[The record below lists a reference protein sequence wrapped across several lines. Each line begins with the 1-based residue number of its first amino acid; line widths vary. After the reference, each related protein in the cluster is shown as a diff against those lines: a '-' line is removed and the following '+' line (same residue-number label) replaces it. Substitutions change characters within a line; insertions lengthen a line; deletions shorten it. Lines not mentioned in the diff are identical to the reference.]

1 MAQLAARDQVPPST
15 SAVPGLN
22 AAPSPI
28 GYAWLLPLLLG
39 AALAALIVLP
49 FLLGALRA
57 PPGQLFG
64 GTLKALGD
72 EGVYMAAV
80 RQGSV
85 GNWLWHDPYMVAPP
99 PPILMYPTYI
109 AFGHLGALLRLSVAA
124 TYAAMHAAAGLV
136 LFGTLWQL
144 ASRALPRRDVPWF
157 VAFALGAGGLYWLDA
172 ALGLGGNA
180 PASLPWMGMPQL
192 SGLTS
197 ALMGAHETLGT
208 AGQLIVLAALLDL
221 RREQIGLPWRAVLGG
236 ALGTLLVGLTLPML
250 LPITVGVAGLP
261 VLWRALRT
269 PPATPA
275 GYLVPSAPPR
285 QDHLPPPHGSARG
298 SAPARGIVSRLLG
311 AGLLPVA
318 ALLIP
323 GLLVA
328 AYYYWQLSFGG
339 WAASGLRYSGSRPLL
354 EELLQWGVL
363 VPLGV
368 WGWRYASPATRPL
381 AGLLALWCGCALA
394 GLWLP
399 FWQGFRFST
408 GLNTMLGALFALGLS
423 GIRVRG
429 RPRTRLLL
437 LVSLGTLTHLLFV
450 LSVLLPGRATQ
461 LYVPQGRVD
470 AMRWLGT
477 HARSGD
483 LVLAPLA
490 FSNQLGAL
498 APTRMA
504 TGHVFLTFDMPVR
517 ERQLRILYG
526 TDQPEAARLQVV
538 RATAA
543 RYVVYDSQDAEEGT
557 FDPRSLPGLR
567 IAYANAECAVLR
579 VTAGDSAPR

>member
-1 MAQLAARDQVPPST
+1 MALTTRHQVTPAPS
-15 SAVPGLN
+15 AYPALD
-22 AAPSPI
+22 AAPPLA
-28 GYAWLLPLLLG
+28 GYAWLLPLGLA

-49 FLLGALRA
+49 FLLGALCA
-57 PPGQLFG
+57 PPGSLFG

-80 RQGSV
+80 RQGSQ

-109 AFGHLGALLRLSVAA
+109 AFGHLGALLRLPVVA
-124 TYAAMHAAAGLV
+124 TYAAMHAAAGLL
-136 LFGTLWQL
+136 LFNALWRL
-144 ASRALPRRDVPWF
+144 ARRALPRRDLPWF

-172 ALGLGGNA
+172 SLGLGGDA

-221 RREQIGLPWRAVLGG
+221 RSEQVGLPWRAMLGG

-250 LPITVGVAGLP
+250 LPITVAVATLP
-261 VLWRALRT
+261 VLGRALLPLT
-269 PPATPA
+269 ALA
-275 GYLVPSAPPR
+275 GRRPISPSSPRPDHPAPPR
-285 QDHLPPPHGSARG
+285 KAGRG
-298 SAPARGIVSRLLG
+298 SALARGVPARLID

-368 WGWRYASPATRPL
+368 WGWRHASPATRPL

-408 GLNTMLGALFALGLS
+408 GLNTMLGALFALGLF
-423 GIRVRG
+423 GAGVRG
-429 RPRTRLLL
+429 RRRTRLLL
-437 LVSLGTLTHLLFV
+437 LVSLGSLTHLLFV

-461 LYVPQGRVD
+461 LYVPQGRID
-470 AMRWLGT
+470 AMRWLGS
-477 HARSGD
+477 HARPD
-483 LVLAPLA
+483 ALVLAPLA
-490 FSNQLGAL
+490 FSNGLGAR
-498 APTRMA
+498 ASTRMA
-504 TGHVFLTFDMPVR
+504 TGHVFLTFDMPAR

-526 TDQPEAARLQVV
+526 TDQSAAARLQVV
-538 RATAA
+538 RATGASF
-543 RYVVYDSQDAEEGT
+543 VVYDRQDAEEGT
-557 FDPRSLPGLR
+557 FDPRSLPGLS
-567 IAYANAECAVLR
+567 IVYANAECAVLR
-579 VTAGDSAPR
+579 VAGSAGAMR

>member
-15 SAVPGLN
+15 SAVPGLD
-22 AAPSPI
+22 AAPQSP
-28 GYAWLLPLLLG
+28 GRTWLQPLLGG
-39 AALAALIVLP
+39 AAFAALILLP
-49 FLLGALRA
+49 FVLGALCA
-57 PPGQLFG
+57 PAGQLFG

-80 RQGSV
+80 RQGSA

-109 AFGHLGALLRLSVAA
+109 AFGHLGSLLRLSVVAS
-124 TYAAMHAAAGLV
+124 YAAMHAVSGLA
-136 LFGTLWQL
+136 LFGALWRL
-144 ASRALPRRDVPWF
+144 ARRAVPRRDVPWF
-157 VAFALGAGGLYWLDA
+157 VAFALGTGGLYWLDA
-172 ALGLGGNA
+172 VLGVGGNA

-208 AGQLIVLAALLDL
+208 AGQLIVLTALLDL
-221 RREQIGLPWRAVLGG
+221 RREQTGPPWRAVLGG

-250 LPITVGVAGLP
+250 LPITVAVAGLP
-261 VLWRALRT
+261 VLGRAFRPLAA
-269 PPATPA
+269 PVA
-275 GYLVPSAPPR
+275 GHLVPPVPPR
-285 QDHLPPPHGSARG
+285 QDHLPPPHGSARYG
-298 SAPARGIVSRLLG
+298 APARGIVSRLL
-311 AGLLPVA
+311 AAELLPVA

-363 VPLGV
+363 VPMGV
-368 WGWRYASPATRPL
+368 WGWRHASPATRPL
-381 AGLLALWCGCALA
+381 AALLALWCGCALA

-408 GLNTMLGALFALGLS
+408 GLNTMLGALFALGLF
-423 GIRVRG
+423 GTGVRG

-450 LSVLLPGRATQ
+450 LSILLPGRATQ
-461 LYVPQGRVD
+461 LYVPQGRID
-470 AMRWLGT
+470 AMRWLGS
-477 HARSGD
+477 HARSGA

-490 FSNQLGAL
+490 FSNGLGAL

-504 TGHVFLTFDMPVR
+504 TGHVFLTFDMPAR

-526 TDQPEAARLQVV
+526 TDQPVAARLQMI
-538 RATAA
+538 RDTAA
-543 RYVVYDSQDAEEGT
+543 SYVVYDRQDAEEGT
-557 FDPRSLPGLR
+557 FDPRSLPGLH
-567 IAYANAECAVLR
+567 IVYANAECAVLGVAASDGAAR
-579 VTAGDSAPR
+579 